1 MKRVEIFDVLNGT
14 APKSVINVVEKLDQE
29 TYYKEL
35 RKHRFVVSPPGN
47 GLDSHS
53 TWEALLVDCI
63 PIVAS
68 SALDPVYEE
77 LPVWKVNDWRDVTDD
92 AVKKMEE
99 ELLGKTYNWEKVFRS
114 FWKEEIYKGLCTV

>member
-1 MKRVEIFDVLNGT
+1 MRDL
-14 APKSVINVVEKLDQE
+14 
-29 TYYKEL
+29 KEL
-35 RKHRFVVSPPGN
+35 RKNRFVVSPPGN

-53 TWEALLVDCI
+53 TWEALLVGCI

-68 SALDPVYEE
+68 SALDPVYED

-99 ELLGKTYNWEKVFRS
+99 ELLGKAFSTPKISTRF
-114 FWKEEIYKGLCTV
+114 I